1 MNKLEITEVQID
13 KFNDTYNKLVRFEN
27 GLNIITGEN
36 EAGKSTLMNFIT
48 NIFKAKSDAE
58 GYLKCICNDEE
69 LKLEAKKTKQK
80 TNVPCLE
87 KITSKNFEQ
96 GFFIDLDDLMQVKKN
111 SSEELLATIKDSSGA
126 AVNAKQK
133 EYVDKITAKSG
144 FSLTSKNSASTYLKR
159 EFTRL
164 NELTEIINNLQSQEH
179 EYNNKCE
186 RLEILQ
192 KEVAK
197 LETGIKHLENALK
210 AKTIKANIEGIKVNQ
225 KLLDNK
231 DKFLRIKEQ
240 FYSLNTKDDKSYLML
255 LFGILLVGSIFVT
268 GAVKFIML
276 VVALIG
282 FAIHFSSTSSSKK
295 AVADYI
301 ELFNKF
307 ISDTE
312 LEIMPVSKER
322 FEKIPDTI
330 NEIEDIFEESMKN
343 NILRQTQLSELEK
356 FDSKIIDLPADENM
370 LRNYNDELLAKR
382 QEQAITYN
390 EVMRLK
396 DVESLLEL
404 KNKKNVELN
413 RLKRG
418 LNNLFVR
425 EVVLKIIQKSKEEF
439 NSIQPNLVSAKDYL
453 AQITDR
459 KYTEIDFDNM
469 TISGKDVAE
478 KEWDKLSRGTKEQLY
493 LALRL
498 GYAAN
503 YSKDKDGNDN
513 GRPNLPLII
522 DDAFVNFDRARTQ
535 SVLKCLKEFSKTNQ
549 VLYFTCHS
557 QGIEEF
563 IAEANVINL

>member
-1 MNKLEITEVQID
+1 MLEITEVQID
-13 KFNDTYNKLVRFEN
+13 KYNDTYDKLFRFEN
-27 GLNIITGEN
+27 GLNIITGQN
-36 EAGKSTLMNFIT
+36 EAGKSTLMSFIT
-48 NIFKAKSDAE
+48 NIFKGKSDAE
-58 GYLKCICNDEE
+58 GYLKCNCNGEE

-80 TNVPCLE
+80 ANIPCLE

-96 GFFIDLDDLMQVKKN
+96 GFFIDLDNLMQVKKN
-111 SSEELLATIKDSSGA
+111 SAEELLATIKDSSGA

-144 FSLTSKNSASTYLKR
+144 FSLTSKSSASTYLKR

-164 NELTEIINNLQSQEH
+164 NELSDIITNLQSQEH
-179 EYNNKCE
+179 EYNRNCSK
-186 RLEILQ
+186 LEDLQ

-197 LETGIKHLENALK
+197 LETDIKHLETAIK
-210 AKTIKANIEGIKVNQ
+210 AKEIKSAIAGLKINR
-225 KLLDNK
+225 KLLENK

-240 FYSLNTKDDKSYLML
+240 FYSLNTKDDKNYLML
-255 LFGILLVGSIFVT
+255 LFGILLIGSIFVT

-276 VVALIG
+276 AVALVG
-282 FAIHFSSTSSSKK
+282 FAIHFNSISLSKK
-295 AVADYI
+295 AIDDYI
-301 ELFNKF
+301 KTFNEF

-322 FEKIPDTI
+322 FENIPNTI
-330 NEIEDIFEESMKN
+330 NEIEDVFEESMKN
-343 NILRQTQLSELEK
+343 NVLRQTQLSELEK
-356 FDSKIIDLPADENM
+356 LDINEDIIADETI
-370 LRNYNDELLAKR
+370 LCGLKEELSAKR

-390 EVMRLK
+390 EVMKLK

-404 KNKKNVELN
+404 KNRKNAELN

-425 EVVLKIIQKSKEEF
+425 EIVLKIIQKSKEEF

-453 AQITDR
+453 AQITDG

-469 TISGKDVAE
+469 TISGENTAE
-478 KEWDKLSRGTKEQLY
+478 KDWDKLSRGTKEQLY

-522 DDAFVNFDRARTQ
+522 DDAFVNFDRTRTQ

-563 IAEANVINL
+563 IAGANIINL

>member
-1 MNKLEITEVQID
+1 MLEITEVQID
-13 KFNDTYNKLVRFEN
+13 KYNDTYNKLFRFEN
-27 GLNIITGEN
+27 GLNIITGQN
-36 EAGKSTLMNFIT
+36 EAGKSTLMSFIT
-48 NIFKAKSDAE
+48 NIFKGKSDAE
-58 GYLKCICNDEE
+58 GYLKCNCNGEE

-80 TNVPCLE
+80 ANIPCLE

-96 GFFIDLDDLMQVKKN
+96 GFFIDLDNLMQVKKN
-111 SSEELLATIKDSSGA
+111 SAEELLATIKDSSGA

-144 FSLTSKNSASTYLKR
+144 FSLTSKSSASTYLKR

-164 NELTEIINNLQSQEH
+164 NELSDIITNLQSQEH
-179 EYNNKCE
+179 EYNRNCSK
-186 RLEILQ
+186 LEDLQ
-192 KEVAK
+192 KEIAK
-197 LETGIKHLENALK
+197 LETDIKHLETAIK
-210 AKTIKANIEGIKVNQ
+210 AKEIKSAIADLKINR
-225 KLLDNK
+225 KLLEDK

-240 FYSLNTKDDKSYLML
+240 FYSLNTKDDKNYLML
-255 LFGILLVGSIFVT
+255 LFGVLLIGSVFVT

-276 VVALIG
+276 AVALVG
-282 FAIHFSSTSSSKK
+282 FAIHFNSISSSKK
-295 AVADYI
+295 AIDDYI
-301 ELFNKF
+301 KTFNEF

-322 FEKIPDTI
+322 FENIPNTI
-330 NEIEDIFEESMKN
+330 NEIEDVFEESMKN
-343 NILRQTQLSELEK
+343 NVLRQTQLSELEK
-356 FDSKIIDLPADENM
+356 LDINEDIIADETM
-370 LRNYNDELLAKR
+370 LCGLREELSSKR

-390 EVMRLK
+390 EVMKLK

-404 KNKKNVELN
+404 KNRKNAELN

-425 EVVLKIIQKSKEEF
+425 EIVLKIIQKSKEEF

-453 AQITDR
+453 AQITDG

-469 TISGKDVAE
+469 TVSGENTAE
-478 KEWDKLSRGTKEQLY
+478 KDWDKLSRGTKEQLY

-522 DDAFVNFDRARTQ
+522 DDAFVNFDRTRTQ

-563 IAEANVINL
+563 IAGANIINL

>member
-1 MNKLEITEVQID
+1 MLEITEVQID
-13 KFNDTYNKLVRFEN
+13 KYNDTYNKLFRFEN
-27 GLNIITGEN
+27 GLNIITGQN
-36 EAGKSTLMNFIT
+36 EAGKSTLMSFIT
-48 NIFKAKSDAE
+48 NIFKGKSDAE
-58 GYLKCICNDEE
+58 GYLKCNCNGEE

-80 TNVPCLE
+80 ANIPCLE

-96 GFFIDLDDLMQVKKN
+96 GFFIDLDNLMQVKKN
-111 SSEELLATIKDSSGA
+111 SAEELLATIKDSSGA

-144 FSLTSKNSASTYLKR
+144 FSLTSKSSASTYLKR

-164 NELTEIINNLQSQEH
+164 NELSDIITNLQSQEH
-179 EYNNKCE
+179 EYNRNCSK
-186 RLEILQ
+186 LEDLQ
-192 KEVAK
+192 KEIAK
-197 LETGIKHLENALK
+197 LETDIKHLETAIK
-210 AKTIKANIEGIKVNQ
+210 AKEIKSAIADLKINR
-225 KLLDNK
+225 KLLENK

-240 FYSLNTKDDKSYLML
+240 FYSLNTKDDKNYLML
-255 LFGILLVGSIFVT
+255 LFGILLIGSIFVT

-276 VVALIG
+276 AVALVG
-282 FAIHFSSTSSSKK
+282 FAIHFNSISSSKK
-295 AVADYI
+295 AIDDYI
-301 ELFNKF
+301 KTFNEF

-322 FEKIPDTI
+322 FENIPNTI
-330 NEIEDIFEESMKN
+330 NEIEDVFEESMKN
-343 NILRQTQLSELEK
+343 NVLRQTQLSELEK
-356 FDSKIIDLPADENM
+356 LDINEDIIADETM
-370 LRNYNDELLAKR
+370 LRGLKEELSAKR

-390 EVMRLK
+390 EVMKLK

-404 KNKKNVELN
+404 KNRKNAELN

-425 EVVLKIIQKSKEEF
+425 EIVLKIIQKSKEEF

-453 AQITDR
+453 AQITDG

-469 TISGKDVAE
+469 TVSGEDTAE
-478 KEWDKLSRGTKEQLY
+478 KDWDKLSRGTKEQLY

-522 DDAFVNFDRARTQ
+522 DDAFVNFDRTRTQ

-563 IAEANVINL
+563 IAGANVINL

>member
-111 SSEELLATIKDSSGA
+111 SSEELLSTIKDSSGA

-453 AQITDR
+453 AQITDG

>member
-1 MNKLEITEVQID
+1 MLEITEVQID
-13 KFNDTYNKLVRFEN
+13 KYNDTYNKLFRFEN
-27 GLNIITGEN
+27 GLNIITGQN
-36 EAGKSTLMNFIT
+36 EAGKSTLMSFIT
-48 NIFKAKSDAE
+48 NIFKGKSDAE
-58 GYLKCICNDEE
+58 GYLKCNCNGEE

-80 TNVPCLE
+80 ANIPCLE

-96 GFFIDLDDLMQVKKN
+96 GFFIDLDNLMQVKKN
-111 SSEELLATIKDSSGA
+111 SAEELLATIKDSSGA

-144 FSLTSKNSASTYLKR
+144 FSLTSKSSASTYLKR

-164 NELTEIINNLQSQEH
+164 NELSDIITNLQSQEH
-179 EYNNKCE
+179 EYNRNCSK
-186 RLEILQ
+186 LEDLQ
-192 KEVAK
+192 KEIAK
-197 LETGIKHLENALK
+197 LETDIKHLETAIK
-210 AKTIKANIEGIKVNQ
+210 AKEIKSAIADLKINR
-225 KLLDNK
+225 KLLENK

-240 FYSLNTKDDKSYLML
+240 FYSLNTKDDKNYLML
-255 LFGILLVGSIFVT
+255 LFGVLLIGSIFVT

-276 VVALIG
+276 AVALVG
-282 FAIHFSSTSSSKK
+282 FAIHFNSISSSKK
-295 AVADYI
+295 AIDDYI
-301 ELFNKF
+301 KTFNEF

-322 FEKIPDTI
+322 FENIPNTI
-330 NEIEDIFEESMKN
+330 NEIEDVFEESMKN
-343 NILRQTQLSELEK
+343 NVLRQTQLSELEK
-356 FDSKIIDLPADENM
+356 LDINEDIIADETM
-370 LRNYNDELLAKR
+370 LRGLKEELSAKR

-390 EVMRLK
+390 EVMKLK

-404 KNKKNVELN
+404 KNRKNAELN

-425 EVVLKIIQKSKEEF
+425 EIVLKIIQKSKEEF

-453 AQITDR
+453 AQITDG

-469 TISGKDVAE
+469 TVSGENTAE
-478 KEWDKLSRGTKEQLY
+478 KDWDKLSRGTKEQLY

-522 DDAFVNFDRARTQ
+522 DDAFVNFDRTRTQ

-563 IAEANVINL
+563 IAGANIINL

>member
-1 MNKLEITEVQID
+1 MLEITEVQID
-13 KFNDTYNKLVRFEN
+13 KYNDTYNKLFRFEN
-27 GLNIITGEN
+27 GLNIITGQN
-36 EAGKSTLMNFIT
+36 EAGKSTLMSFIT
-48 NIFKAKSDAE
+48 NIFKGKSDAE
-58 GYLKCICNDEE
+58 GYLKCNCNGEE

-80 TNVPCLE
+80 ANIPCLE

-96 GFFIDLDDLMQVKKN
+96 GFFIDLDNLMQVKKN
-111 SSEELLATIKDSSGA
+111 SAEELLATIKDSSGA

-144 FSLTSKNSASTYLKR
+144 FSLTSKSSASTYLKR

-164 NELTEIINNLQSQEH
+164 NELSDIITNLQSQEH
-179 EYNNKCE
+179 EYNRNCSK
-186 RLEILQ
+186 LEDLQ
-192 KEVAK
+192 KDIAK
-197 LETGIKHLENALK
+197 LETDIKHLETAIK
-210 AKTIKANIEGIKVNQ
+210 AKEIKSAIADLKINR
-225 KLLDNK
+225 KLLENK

-240 FYSLNTKDDKSYLML
+240 FYSLNTKDDKNYLML
-255 LFGILLVGSIFVT
+255 LFGILLIGSIFVT

-276 VVALIG
+276 AVALVG
-282 FAIHFSSTSSSKK
+282 FAIHFNSISSSKK
-295 AVADYI
+295 AIDDYI
-301 ELFNKF
+301 KTFNEF

-322 FEKIPDTI
+322 FENIPNTI
-330 NEIEDIFEESMKN
+330 NEIEDVFEESMKN
-343 NILRQTQLSELEK
+343 NVLRQTQLSELEK
-356 FDSKIIDLPADENM
+356 LDINEDIIADETM
-370 LRNYNDELLAKR
+370 LRGLKEELSAKR

-390 EVMRLK
+390 EVMKLK

-404 KNKKNVELN
+404 KNRKNAELN

-425 EVVLKIIQKSKEEF
+425 EIVLKIIQKSKEEF

-453 AQITDR
+453 AQITDG

-469 TISGKDVAE
+469 TVSGENTAE
-478 KEWDKLSRGTKEQLY
+478 KDWDKLSRGTKEQLY

-522 DDAFVNFDRARTQ
+522 DDAFVNFDRTRTQ

-563 IAEANVINL
+563 IAGANIINL

>member
-1 MNKLEITEVQID
+1 MLEITEVQID
-13 KFNDTYNKLVRFEN
+13 KYNDTYNKLFRFEN
-27 GLNIITGEN
+27 GLNIITGQN
-36 EAGKSTLMNFIT
+36 EAGKSTLMSFIT
-48 NIFKAKSDAE
+48 NIFKGKSDAE
-58 GYLKCICNDEE
+58 GYLKCNCNGEE

-80 TNVPCLE
+80 ANIPCLE

-96 GFFIDLDDLMQVKKN
+96 GFFIDLDNLMQVKKN
-111 SSEELLATIKDSSGA
+111 SAEELLATIKDSSGA

-144 FSLTSKNSASTYLKR
+144 FSLTSKSSASTYLKR

-164 NELTEIINNLQSQEH
+164 NELSDIITNLQSQEH
-179 EYNNKCE
+179 EYNRNCSK
-186 RLEILQ
+186 LEDLQ
-192 KEVAK
+192 KEIAK
-197 LETGIKHLENALK
+197 LETDIKHLETAIK
-210 AKTIKANIEGIKVNQ
+210 AKEIKSAIADLKINR
-225 KLLDNK
+225 KLLENK

-240 FYSLNTKDDKSYLML
+240 FYSLNTKDDKNYLML
-255 LFGILLVGSIFVT
+255 LFGVLLIGSIFVT

-276 VVALIG
+276 AVALVG
-282 FAIHFSSTSSSKK
+282 FAIHFNSISSSKK
-295 AVADYI
+295 AIDDYI
-301 ELFNKF
+301 KTFNEF

-322 FEKIPDTI
+322 FENIPNTI
-330 NEIEDIFEESMKN
+330 NEIEDVFEESMKN
-343 NILRQTQLSELEK
+343 NVLRQTQLSELEK
-356 FDSKIIDLPADENM
+356 LDINEDIIADETIVCG
-370 LRNYNDELLAKR
+370 LKEELSAKR

-390 EVMRLK
+390 EVMKLK

-404 KNKKNVELN
+404 KNRKNAELN

-425 EVVLKIIQKSKEEF
+425 EIVLKIIQKSKEEF

-453 AQITDR
+453 AQITDG

-469 TISGKDVAE
+469 TVSGENTAE
-478 KEWDKLSRGTKEQLY
+478 KDWDKLSRGTKEQLY

-522 DDAFVNFDRARTQ
+522 DDAFVNFDRTRTQ

-563 IAEANVINL
+563 IAGANVINL

>member
-1 MNKLEITEVQID
+1 MLEITEVQID
-13 KFNDTYNKLVRFEN
+13 KYNDTYNKLFRFEN
-27 GLNIITGEN
+27 GLNIITGQN
-36 EAGKSTLMNFIT
+36 EAGKSTLMSFIT
-48 NIFKAKSDAE
+48 NIFKGKSDAE
-58 GYLKCICNDEE
+58 GYLKCNCNGEE

-80 TNVPCLE
+80 ANIPCLE

-96 GFFIDLDDLMQVKKN
+96 GFFIDLDNLMQVKKN
-111 SSEELLATIKDSSGA
+111 SAEELLATIKDSSGA

-144 FSLTSKNSASTYLKR
+144 FSLTSKSSASTYLKR

-164 NELTEIINNLQSQEH
+164 NELSDIITNLQAQEH
-179 EYNNKCE
+179 EYNRNCSK
-186 RLEILQ
+186 LEDLQ
-192 KEVAK
+192 KEIAK
-197 LETGIKHLENALK
+197 LETDIKHLETAIK
-210 AKTIKANIEGIKVNQ
+210 AKEIKSAIADLKINR
-225 KLLDNK
+225 KLLKNK

-240 FYSLNTKDDKSYLML
+240 FYSLNTKDDKNYLML
-255 LFGILLVGSIFVT
+255 LFGVLLIGSVFVT

-276 VVALIG
+276 AVALVG
-282 FAIHFSSTSSSKK
+282 FAIHFNSISSSKK
-295 AVADYI
+295 AIGEYI
-301 ELFNKF
+301 KTFNEF

-322 FEKIPDTI
+322 FENIPNTI
-330 NEIEDIFEESMKN
+330 NEIEDVFEESMKN
-343 NILRQTQLSELEK
+343 NVLRQTQLSELEK
-356 FDSKIIDLPADENM
+356 LDINEDIIADETI
-370 LRNYNDELLAKR
+370 LCGLKEELSAKR

-390 EVMRLK
+390 EVMKLK

-404 KNKKNVELN
+404 KNRKNAELN

-425 EVVLKIIQKSKEEF
+425 EIVLKIIQKSKEEF

-453 AQITDR
+453 AQITDG

-469 TISGKDVAE
+469 TVSGENTAE
-478 KEWDKLSRGTKEQLY
+478 KDWDKLSRGTKEQLY

-498 GYAAN
+498 GYATN

-522 DDAFVNFDRARTQ
+522 DDAFVNFDRTRTQ

-563 IAEANVINL
+563 IAGANVINL